1 MKRNVTSYSCCLSLC
16 SDKGMLNI
24 FMCFQNTSASERP
37 GHYVYE
43 ALKSLRS
50 ISLWW
55 NLHQDVRLPLC
66 PRRWR
71 SFPFEPAALPV
82 LDVTHCFSNAFSD
95 SWAGLKRQT
104 SVLSL
109 SIRIKYFFWLLEGLS
124 AGPQLLHNYN
134 TMHLFAET
142 EKIDVKQWRQRYV
155 CIRVASVPSL
165 YMVFQLFYWRHYP
178 APSGYITIN
187 SSNTLGF

>member
-1 MKRNVTSYSCCLSLC
+1 MFWQGNVKHFYALPEHVSLWTPWSLCLWSIKIPPFNLSLVKP
-16 SDKGMLNI
+16 SSRRTTAFVSQTMPFVSVWTG
-24 FMCFQNTSASERP
+24 CFASARC
-37 GHYVYE
+37 H
-43 ALKSLRS
+43 SL
-50 ISLWW
+50 
-55 NLHQDVRLPLC
+55 
-66 PRRWR
+66 
-71 SFPFEPAALPV
+71 
-82 LDVTHCFSNAFSD
+82 FSNAFSD

-124 AGPQLLHNYN
+124 AGLQLLHNYN

-142 EKIDVKQWRQRYV
+142 EQIDVKQWRQRYV

-165 YMVFQLFYWRHYP
+165 CMVFQLFYWRHYP